1 MKLLTN
7 KQMHDIEYDAIEKK
21 GVPSIL
27 LMEHAAM
34 AVTRECLK
42 DNPKNVLIFAGK
54 GNNGG
59 DGLAVARHL
68 LCRKDINTAVV
79 FIGDP
84 EDATKDCKT
93 NLNALRAYDANII
106 YIEKKSDL
114 EGLERIVY
122 ASDIVIEAIV
132 GTGLHTK
139 LREFTEMIVTLINEK
154 ANYIISVDCPSGI
167 NTNTGEDYGKAVYAD
182 KTVTFH
188 LPKVGLML
196 YPACEHVGEL
206 VVGSISLPVDNSY
219 EIGSYYTLTDK
230 EAVELL
236 PKRESRSNKG
246 TYGKAMMIA
255 GCDLMAGAA
264 LIACTAA
271 YRIGAGLVR
280 ACVNPY
286 VATVIHNGLPE
297 AVTTILPD
305 KDGKLYGG
313 SFKPIADEI
322 NKSNVIAAGCGLG
335 NTKEVFDLVTKLI
348 DNAEVPLILD
358 ADALNVLEGKA
369 ELLKNLKAPCII
381 TPHLKEMARLTGL
394 ETDYISEELIAV
406 AGSFSKEYNV
416 ITVLKDAHTVIATP
430 TGDIYINTTG
440 TPAMSKGGSGDC
452 LTGAIAGLTA
462 QGLSPENAAVLGCY
476 ICGTA
481 GELAAEEM
489 SQYGV
494 LARDTAKYIPMAI
507 KNLSLK

>member
-21 GVPSIL
+21 GVSSIL

-34 AVTRECLK
+34 SVVNECLK
-42 DNPKNVLIFAGK
+42 DKPKNVLIFAGK

-59 DGLAVARHL
+59 DGLAVARQL
-68 LCRKDINTAVV
+68 LCQSDINTAVV
-79 FIGDP
+79 FIGSPD
-84 EDATKDCKT
+84 EATKDCKT
-93 NLNALRAYDANII
+93 NLDALRAYDANII
-106 YIEKKSDL
+106 YIENKSDID
-114 EGLERIVY
+114 GLERIIY
-122 ASDIVIEAIV
+122 ATDIVIDAIV

-139 LREFTEMIVTLINEK
+139 LRELTEMIVTLINEK
-154 ANYIISVDCPSGI
+154 ANYIISVDCPSGV
-167 NTNTGEDYGKAVYAD
+167 NTNTGEDYGKAIYAD

-188 LPKVGLML
+188 LPKIGLML

-206 VVGSISLPVDNSY
+206 VIGSISLPVDNSY
-219 EIGSYYTLTDK
+219 EIGSYNTLTDK
-230 EAVELL
+230 EAAQLL
-236 PKRESRSNKG
+236 PKRVRRSNKG
-246 TYGKAMMIA
+246 TYGKAMLIT

-322 NKSNVIAAGCGLG
+322 NKSSVIAAGCGLG
-335 NTKEVFDLVTKLI
+335 NTKEIFDLVSKI
-348 DNAEVPLILD
+348 IENAEVPLVLD

-369 ELLKNLKAPCII
+369 DILKNLKAPCII

-394 ETDYISEELIAV
+394 DTDYISEELIAV

-416 ITVLKDAHTVIATP
+416 ITVLKDARTVIALP

-452 LTGAIAGLTA
+452 LTGAIAGLIA
-462 QGLSPENAAVLGCY
+462 QGVNPENAAVLGCY
-476 ICGTA
+476 ICGKA

-494 LARDTAKYIPMAI
+494 LASDTANYIPMAI
-507 KNLSLK
+507 KKISF

>member
-27 LMEHAAM
+27 LMEHAAI
-34 AVTRECLK
+34 AVTAEILK
-42 DNPKNVLIFAGK
+42 DKPKNVLIFAGK

-59 DGLAVARHL
+59 DGLATARQL

-84 EDATKDCKT
+84 EEATKDCKT
-93 NLNALRAYDANII
+93 NLDALNAYNANII
-106 YIEKKSDL
+106 YVEKKSDL
-114 EGLERIVY
+114 DGLERIVY
-122 ASDIVIEAIV
+122 ASDVVVDAIV

-139 LREFTEMIVTLINEK
+139 LRELTEMIVTLINEK
-154 ANYIISVDCPSGI
+154 ANYIISVDCPSGV

-188 LPKVGLML
+188 LPKIGLML

-206 VVGSISLPVDNSY
+206 VIGSISIPIDNSH
-219 EIGSYYTLTDK
+219 EIGDYYMLTDK
-230 EAVELL
+230 EAAALL
-236 PKRESRSNKG
+236 PKRTSRSNKG
-246 TYGKAMMIA
+246 TYGKAMMIT
-255 GCDLMAGAA
+255 GSDLMAGAA

-271 YRIGAGLVR
+271 YRIGAGLVK

-322 NKSNVIAAGCGLG
+322 NSVDVIAAGCGLG
-335 NTKEVFDLVTKLI
+335 NTKEIYDLVSKLI
-348 DNAEVPLILD
+348 ENAEVPLILD
-358 ADALNVLEGKA
+358 ADALNVLEGRTDI
-369 ELLKNLKAPCII
+369 LKNLKAPCII

-394 ETDYISEELIAV
+394 DTNYISEELIAV

-430 TGDIYINTTG
+430 AGDIYINTTG

-452 LTGAIAGLTA
+452 LTGAIAGLIS
-462 QGLSPENAAVLGCY
+462 QGLTPENAAVLGCY
-476 ICGTA
+476 ICGKA

-494 LARDTAKYIPMAI
+494 LANDTARYIPKAI
-507 KNLSLK
+507 KNLS